1 MWALPGSIHRS
12 AASGSKP
19 SRLWAKIKRP
29 TTACTACQLS
39 DWRWQARSFSA
50 SLADTRFELSRQKI
64 VGNDQPP
71 DLSVQFFDLFLVNL
85 LELPAATL
93 KHAGRDTLALN
104 SGERI
109 FRFDISDL
117 LFVEDQ
123 QAADRCIRQCQ
134 I

>member
-1 MWALPGSIHRS
+1 
-12 AASGSKP
+12 
-19 SRLWAKIKRP
+19 
-29 TTACTACQLS
+29 
-39 DWRWQARSFSA
+39 
-50 SLADTRFELSRQKI
+50 
-64 VGNDQPP
+64 
-71 DLSVQFFDLFLVNL
+71 VQFFDLFLVNL